1 MSTRRTFIGRGF
13 DRGWPA
19 TLTSPGKGQGFVAPW
34 RETYSKEVRKV
45 RQSSREVGLRGEDI
59 AVRYLEALGFSIVL
73 RNFRS
78 RFGEIDLIVEDGD
91 TIVFV
96 EVKTRRS
103 RRFGK
108 AVEQITPGKQRK
120 IMKAAGEYLQRCGAL
135 GSKVR
140 FDVLAID
147 ILPGGAER
155 VEQIKGAFNGW
166 R

>member
-1 MSTRRTFIGRGF
+1 MG
-13 DRGWPA
+13 
-19 TLTSPGKGQGFVAPW
+19 
-34 RETYSKEVRKV
+34 
-45 RQSSREVGLRGEDI
+45 QSSREVGLCGEDI
-59 AVRYLEALGFSIVL
+59 AVRYLEAQGFSVVS

-78 RFGEIDLIVEDGD
+78 RFGEIDVIAKDGD
-91 TIVFV
+91 TIVFI

-108 AVEQITPGKQRK
+108 AIEQITKAKQRK
-120 IMKAAGEYLQRCGAL
+120 VMKAASEYLLRTGAL
-135 GSKVR
+135 ENDVR

-147 ILPGGAER
+147 MFPDGEGR